1 MTTLSESGEQGKAA
15 ALLGRTA
22 GQLQGLTLLP
32 VIVLVF
38 IIGAFTTN
46 GSFLTVSNLISVGKL
61 STALAVVV
69 VAECIILIAG
79 KIDLSLQSIFG
90 LAPTVGAWLAT
101 SQAVGGSGLNLDP
114 FLAMAATIAVGA
126 LVGMVNAVLV
136 AYVRLNAFILTLAM
150 LILLQGVQLGIT
162 SGKTLY
168 DLPLPMLWIG
178 SATFLGVPVDI
189 WAAVLVFVVGG
200 IVLRQTRYGRSLYA
214 VGGRALAARAA
225 GINDRLVLSA
235 AFIMGGALAAFGG
248 LILTAN
254 LTAVSSTQ
262 GNNLIFS
269 VFAAAVIGGVSLNGG
284 KGGLLGALTGVILI
298 ALITNILTLS
308 GFEPFWID
316 AASGLIIVIALLIAR
331 FTTGEAED
339 EDA

>member
-1 MTTLSESGEQGKAA
+1 MTTVSEPRERPNAF
-15 ALLGRTA
+15 ALLRRTA

-38 IIGAFTTN
+38 VIGTFTTN

-101 SQAVGGSGLNLDP
+101 SHAVGGSGLNLDP
-114 FLAMAATIAVGA
+114 YLAMAATIAVGA
-126 LVGMVNAVLV
+126 LVGAVNAFLV

-168 DLPLPMLWIG
+168 DLPAPMLWIG
-178 SATFLGVPVDI
+178 SATLLGVPVDI
-189 WAAVLVFVVGG
+189 WTAILVFVIGG

-225 GINDRLVLSA
+225 GINDRLVLSV
-235 AFIMGGALAAFGG
+235 AFIIGGALAAFGG

-284 KGGLLGALTGVILI
+284 RGGLLGALTGVILI

>member
-1 MTTLSESGEQGKAA
+1 MTTVSEPRERPNAF
-15 ALLGRTA
+15 ALLRRTA

-38 IIGAFTTN
+38 VIGAFTTN

-101 SQAVGGSGLNLDP
+101 SHAVGGSGLNLDP
-114 FLAMAATIAVGA
+114 YLAMAATIAVGA
-126 LVGMVNAVLV
+126 LVGAVNAFLV

-168 DLPLPMLWIG
+168 DLPAPMLWIG
-178 SATFLGVPVDI
+178 SATLLGVPVDI
-189 WAAVLVFVVGG
+189 WTAILVFVIGG

-225 GINDRLVLSA
+225 GINDRLVLSV
-235 AFIMGGALAAFGG
+235 AFIIGGALAAFGG

-284 KGGLLGALTGVILI
+284 RGGLLGALTGVILI